1 MVTAQQLEMT
11 GATDINQRCA
21 TSRLLQ
27 LWLGKPLGLVFG
39 AARFHP
45 HGLCGRAAGAQDP
58 EPASW
63 RVEPYT
69 IDSITVL
76 RGPTSVLY
84 GQGDPGAIVDVQSK
98 LANGDRIREIEVQVG
113 NYARKQLAFDI
124 GDTANSDGTLSY
136 RLIGVGRDGNSQ
148 TGPNKDG
155 RIAFTPSLRWQ
166 PSAATSLTL
175 SATYRRPQRHRQQ
188 LPAGPG
194 HGAAQSQRPHL
205 ARCVHRRAGLQLL
218 PQEAVVAG
226 LCLRAQARLDRTLRQ
241 NVRLMHSQLNNRSVW
256 GGGLDASDRT
266 MASISRYAG
275 IFQFN
280 YSRFDIDNQ
289 AEAKFRTG
297 GLQHTLLAGSN
308 TTASPPP
315 TAKCWRRRRL

>member
-1 MVTAQQLEMT
+1 MPVYGDGRGEAVEGLVARRSRTGTKTDTPLNEIPQTINVVTAQQLEMT
-11 GATDINQRCA
+11 GATDINQALRYI
-21 TSRLLQ
+21 RLLQ

-45 HGLCGRAAGAQDP
+45 TAYVDGLQVP
-58 EPASW
+58 KTLNLASW

-155 RIAFTPSLRWQ
+155 RIAFPV
-166 PSAATSLTL
+166 AALAAQRGDVADAVGHL
-175 SATYRRPQRHRQQ
+175 PGRPQRHRQQ

-205 ARCVHRRAGLQLL
+205 ARCTPAS
-218 PQEAVVAG
+218 
-226 LCLRAQARLDRTLRQ
+226 RT
-241 NVRLMHSQLNNRSVW
+241 S
-256 GGGLDASDRT
+256 T
-266 MASISRYAG
+266 
-275 IFQFN
+275 
-280 YSRFDIDNQ
+280 
-289 AEAKFRTG
+289 
-297 GLQHTLLAGSN
+297 
-308 TTASPPP
+308 TTARSSGRWAMPSSTSPTRPGRCAR
-315 TAKCWRRRRL
+315 TCA